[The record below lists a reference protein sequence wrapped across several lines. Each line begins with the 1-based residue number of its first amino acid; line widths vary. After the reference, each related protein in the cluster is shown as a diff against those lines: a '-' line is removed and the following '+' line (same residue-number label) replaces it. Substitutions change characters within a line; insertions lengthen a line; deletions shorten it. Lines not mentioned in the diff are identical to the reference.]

1 MRVSLAVF
9 GVFHHFELAHQLRQ
23 HGHLQKI
30 YSTFPWFRLKREG
43 LPREFVET
51 FPWYHTGALA
61 LARYGL
67 YPSRWTETTDWWSGL
82 VFDAWLTRR
91 IPDTDALIAIAGA
104 GLAAGR
110 RVQSR
115 GGKYICDRGSSH
127 ARYRSRILQEEHA
140 RWWIPLR
147 TEDERDTKREEEQYR
162 ISDCITVP
170 SQYAKRSFIAEGID
184 PNKLRVIPY
193 GVRLDAFRPVES
205 PLQGKFDLLYVG
217 QVNLNKGIQYLLD
230 AFARLRHPEKR
241 LRIAGVVHPEIRK
254 LLATWP
260 STQVEY
266 LGYLPPSQLVH
277 YFSSSH
283 AFVLPSIDDGFGM
296 VQAQA
301 MACGCP
307 VIATTNTGAEDLFT
321 DGKEGFIVPIRDPQ
335 ALADRMQQLADDPQ
349 LQQRMSAAA
358 LERVRSLGGWQQ
370 YGDRWVQLLTE
381 LCAR

>member
-370 YGDRWVQLLTE
+370 YGERWVQLLTE
-381 LCAR
+381 LCVR